1 MKADIR
7 SRCTRRLWLSG
18 ELAFTLTEMMVT
30 MAIFLILV
38 GGLVSG
44 NLFGLRMFQ
53 VEQTKLI
60 ASDEARR
67 IVGKLMEEIHSCET
81 FQVGTVST
89 NGTFTGLAPGAPQMG
104 PALIVYASTNATN
117 FVVYYVNAADQK
129 FRRAT
134 NVKGSTR
141 VLAQSVTNA
150 TGLFRAQDYLG
161 NLLTNMQVNTAL
173 HLKLEFYQA
182 ARFGVPP
189 DYYKLET
196 SATRR

>member
-1 MKADIR
+1 MKPSICCRFHDGPWR
-7 SRCTRRLWLSG
+7 SG
-18 ELAFTLTEMMVT
+18 ELAFTLTELMVSV
-30 MAIFLILV
+30 AIFILLV
-38 GGLVSG
+38 GGVVST

-53 VEQTKLI
+53 IEETKLI

-67 IVGKLMEEIHSCET
+67 IVGVLMDEIHSCET
-81 FQVGTVST
+81 FQIGTFA
-89 NGTFTGLAPGAPQMG
+89 NGTFTGLPLGAPQIG
-104 PALIVYASTNATN
+104 PALIVYPTTNTSN
-117 FVVYYVNAADQK
+117 FIMYFVNTADRK

-134 NVKGSTR
+134 SVPGSTR
-141 VLAQSVTNA
+141 IVAQSVTNA
-150 TGLFRAQDYLG
+150 TDMFRAQDYLG
-161 NLLTNMQVNTAL
+161 NVLTNMQNNTEL